1 MMADVK
7 CMMEEGRWLMGGW
20 FYKKDDCGKVTT
32 DAKVII

>member
-1 MMADVK
+1 MADGR
-7 CMMEEGRWLMGGW
+7 CMMGGW